1 MQRLMASHMIEDLT
15 SCILDFQANMVRVTY
30 QKKMTVVEPE
40 IEPTHTTSL
49 VYIWTHSKTR
59 EEPDGEGG
67 TLKWRK
73 LGFETEDLMREFGE
87 VGVLGL
93 DCLVNCFAHL
103 A

>member
-1 MQRLMASHMIEDLT
+1 MIEDLT

-73 LGFETEDLMREFGE
+73 LGFETEDLMREVGE

-93 DCLVNCFAHL
+93 DCWVGWFAHL